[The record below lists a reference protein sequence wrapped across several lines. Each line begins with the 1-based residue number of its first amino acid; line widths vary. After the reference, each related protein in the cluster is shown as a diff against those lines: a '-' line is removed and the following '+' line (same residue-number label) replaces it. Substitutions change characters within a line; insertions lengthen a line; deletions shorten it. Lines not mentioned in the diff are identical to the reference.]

1 MRPVRLLVLSDV
13 HGNAHALRAVLDAA
27 AGERIDRV
35 LCLGDLVGYGPFPN
49 ECAATL
55 ADLGAVTVVGN
66 HDLIAIG
73 ELTDERC
80 GPLARRTGAWTRA
93 ALDERTRAHLAAL
106 PRTARVGDV
115 LLAHGSIDDPQTYV
129 RGVERAAAEL
139 ERMGRDAPGARV
151 LLLGHTH
158 QPWAFGPATGTLL
171 RGPRSGVVALDPAH
185 PHLVNPGSVGQ
196 SRDRTVAARF
206 AVLDT
211 ARGRVEFR
219 AVPYDVAGH
228 VRGLRAAGLPDGSHR
243 MAPTVRDRVV
253 GARWTLARRVRGLIR
268 PGPRRPPR

>member
-115 LLAHGSIDDPQTYV
+115 LLAHGSIDCSGTPTSPGPSA
-129 RGVERAAAEL
+129 RRP
-139 ERMGRDAPGARV
+139 APCCA
-151 LLLGHTH
+151 
-158 QPWAFGPATGTLL
+158 
-171 RGPRSGVVALDPAH
+171 
-185 PHLVNPGSVGQ
+185 
-196 SRDRTVAARF
+196 
-206 AVLDT
+206 
-211 ARGRVEFR
+211 ARGR
-219 AVPYDVAGH
+219 A
-228 VRGLRAAGLPDGSHR
+228 SS
-243 MAPTVRDRVV
+243 
-253 GARWTLARRVRGLIR
+253 RWT
-268 PGPRRPPR
+268 PPTRTW

>member
-13 HGNAHALRAVLDAA
+13 HGNAHALHAVLDAV
-27 AGERIDRV
+27 AGERFDRV

-49 ECAATL
+49 ECVATL
-55 ADLGAVTVVGN
+55 AGLGAVTVAGN
-66 HDLIAIG
+66 HDLIALG
-73 ELTDERC
+73 ELSEERC
-80 GPLARRTGAWTRA
+80 GPLARQTGAWTRA
-93 ALDERTRAHLAAL
+93 ALDTRTREHLAAL
-106 PRTARVGDV
+106 PRTARVGEV
-115 LLAHGSIDDPQTYV
+115 LLAHGAIEDPQTYV

-139 ERMGRDAPGARV
+139 DLMERVAPGARV

-158 QPWAFGPATGTLL
+158 RPWAFGPASGTLL
-171 RGPRSGVVALDPAH
+171 RGPRTGVVALDAAR

-211 ARGRVEFR
+211 GRGRVEFR

-228 VRGLRAAGLPDGSHR
+228 VRALRAAGLPDGSHR
-243 MAPTVRDRVV
+243 MAPTVRERAV
-253 GARWTLARRVRGLIR
+253 GARWALARRVRRLTR
-268 PGPRRPPR
+268 PVPRRPPP